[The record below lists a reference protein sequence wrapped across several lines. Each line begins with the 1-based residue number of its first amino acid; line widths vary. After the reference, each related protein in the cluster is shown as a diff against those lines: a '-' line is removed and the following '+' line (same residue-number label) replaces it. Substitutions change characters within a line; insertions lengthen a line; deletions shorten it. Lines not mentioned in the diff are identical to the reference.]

1 MTKANFIL
9 NNENKPYAFRISGH
23 AEYGN
28 YGEDIV
34 CSGITTATFTTLNL
48 IDKLTNNNINN
59 DYTLIQNEDTG
70 LIDFKLNK
78 IDDLSLLIIQN
89 LLDILINIEE
99 QYPQN
104 LKIIIK

>member
-48 IDKLTNNNINN
+48 LDKLLKQE

-78 IDDLSLLIIQN
+78 TDDLSLLIIQN

>member
-9 NNENKPYAFRISGH
+9 NNEKKPYAFRISGH

-34 CSGITTATFTTLNL
+34 CSSITTAVFTTLNL
-48 IDKLTNNNINN
+48 FDKLLEQK
-59 DYTLIQNEDTG
+59 DYSLIQDEDKG

-78 IDDLSLLIIQN
+78 IDNLSLLIIQN

>member
-1 MTKANFIL
+1 MTKADFKFKNDS
-9 NNENKPYAFRISGH
+9 PYAFHISGH

-48 IDKLTNNNINN
+48 LDKILKQE

-78 IDDLSLLIIQN
+78 IEKKNAESLPHFNNLIFKV
-89 LLDILINIEE
+89 L
-99 QYPQN
+99 
-104 LKIIIK
+104 

>member
-1 MTKANFIL
+1 MTKVSFIL
-9 NNENKPYAFRISGH
+9 KDEKPYAFLIKGH

-34 CSGITTATFTTLNL
+34 CSGITTAVFTTLNL
-48 IDKLTNNNINN
+48 LNKLLKEE
-59 DYTLIQNEDTG
+59 DYTLIENEEQG

>member
-9 NNENKPYAFRISGH
+9 NNEKKPYAFRISGH

-48 IDKLTNNNINN
+48 LDKLLKQE
-59 DYTLIQNEDTG
+59 DYTLIQDEDTG

-78 IDDLSLLIIQN
+78 TDDLSLLIIQN

>member
-34 CSGITTATFTTLNL
+34 CSGITAATFTTLNL
-48 IDKLTNNNINN
+48 LDKLLKQE

-78 IDDLSLLIIQN
+78 TDDLSLLIIQN

>member
-1 MTKANFIL
+1 MTKASFIL
-9 NNENKPYAFRISGH
+9 NNSKPYAFTISGH

-34 CSGITTATFTTLNL
+34 CSSITTAVFTTLNL
-48 IDKLTNNNINN
+48 LDKLLNEE
-59 DYTLIQNEDTG
+59 DYTLIQNEDKG

-78 IDDLSLLIIQN
+78 TSKLSLLIIQN

>member
-9 NNENKPYAFRISGH
+9 NNEKKPYAFRISGH

-48 IDKLTNNNINN
+48 FDKLLKQE

>member
-1 MTKANFIL
+1 MIKASFIL
-9 NNENKPYAFRISGH
+9 NNSKPSAFTISGH

-34 CSGITTATFTTLNL
+34 CSSVTTAVFTTLNL
-48 IDKLTNNNINN
+48 FDKLLDQK
-59 DYTLIQNEDTG
+59 DYSLIENEEQG
-70 LIDFKLNK
+70 LVDFKLLK
-78 IDDLSLLIIQN
+78 IDSLSSTIIQN

>member
-9 NNENKPYAFRISGH
+9 NNEKKPYAFHISGH
-23 AEYGN
+23 AGYGN

-34 CSGITTATFTTLNL
+34 CSSITTAVFTTLNL
-48 IDKLTNNNINN
+48 FDKLLEQE

-70 LIDFKLNK
+70 LIDFILNK
-78 IDDLSLLIIQN
+78 TDNLSLLIIQN

>member
-9 NNENKPYAFRISGH
+9 NNEKKPYAFRISGH

-48 IDKLTNNNINN
+48 LDKILKQE
-59 DYTLIQNEDTG
+59 DYTLIQDEDTG

-78 IDDLSLLIIQN
+78 TDDLSLLIIQN

-99 QYPQN
+99 QYPRN

>member
-1 MTKANFIL
+1 MIMTKANFIL
-9 NNENKPYAFRISGH
+9 NNEKKPYAFRISGH

-48 IDKLTNNNINN
+48 FDKLLKQE
-59 DYTLIQNEDTG
+59 DYSLIQDEDTG

-78 IDDLSLLIIQN
+78 IDKKNIYNCLKRRKIQKIN
-89 LLDILINIEE
+89 NYDICRLD
-99 QYPQN
+99 
-104 LKIIIK
+104 KG

>member
-9 NNENKPYAFRISGH
+9 NNEKKPYAFRISGH

-48 IDKLTNNNINN
+48 FDKLLKQE
-59 DYTLIQNEDTG
+59 DYTLIQDEDTG

-78 IDDLSLLIIQN
+78 IDNLSLLIIQN

>member
-1 MTKANFIL
+1 MTKASFIF
-9 NNENKPYAFRISGH
+9 NNDKRPYAFCISGH

-34 CSGITTATFTTLNL
+34 CSSITSAVFTTLNL
-48 IDKLTNNNINN
+48 FDKLLEQK
-59 DYTLIQNEDTG
+59 DYTLIQDEDTG
-70 LIDFKLNK
+70 LINFELNK

>member
-9 NNENKPYAFRISGH
+9 NNDKKPYAFRINGH

-48 IDKLTNNNINN
+48 LDKLLKQE
-59 DYTLIQNEDTG
+59 DYTLIQDEDTG

>member
-1 MTKANFIL
+1 MIMTKANFIL
-9 NNENKPYAFRISGH
+9 NNEKKPYAFRISGH

-48 IDKLTNNNINN
+48 FDKILKQE

-78 IDDLSLLIIQN
+78 TDDLSLLIIQN

-104 LKIIIK
+104 LKINIK

>member
-48 IDKLTNNNINN
+48 LDKLLKQE

>member
-9 NNENKPYAFRISGH
+9 NNEKKPYAFRISGH

-48 IDKLTNNNINN
+48 LDKILKQE

-78 IDDLSLLIIQN
+78 TDDLSLLIIQN

>member
-9 NNENKPYAFRISGH
+9 NNEQKPYAFRISGH

-48 IDKLTNNNINN
+48 LDKLLKPE

-70 LIDFKLNK
+70 LIDFKLIK

>member
-9 NNENKPYAFRISGH
+9 NNDKKPYAFRISGH

-48 IDKLTNNNINN
+48 LDKLLKQE
-59 DYTLIQNEDTG
+59 DYTLIQDEDTG

-78 IDDLSLLIIQN
+78 TDDLSLLIIQN

>member
-9 NNENKPYAFRISGH
+9 NNDKKPFAFLITGH

-34 CSGITTATFTTLNL
+34 CSSITTAVFTTLNL
-48 IDKLTNNNINN
+48 LDKTLKKE
-59 DYTLIQNEDTG
+59 DYTLIQNEEQS

-89 LLDILINIEE
+89 LLDILINVEE

>member
-9 NNENKPYAFRISGH
+9 NNDKKPYAFRISGH

-48 IDKLTNNNINN
+48 LDKLLKQE
-59 DYTLIQNEDTG
+59 DYTLIQDEDTG

>member
-34 CSGITTATFTTLNL
+34 CSGITAATFTTLNL
-48 IDKLTNNNINN
+48 LDKLLKQE
-59 DYTLIQNEDTG
+59 DYTLIQDEDTG

-78 IDDLSLLIIQN
+78 TDDLSLLIIQN

>member
-9 NNENKPYAFRISGH
+9 NNDNKPYAFRISGH

-48 IDKLTNNNINN
+48 LDKLLKQE